1 MSDSSAFI
9 LAGEEIVEMFRVDLP
24 RMTESDLAQV
34 LLRLRTPELEVVR
47 GFLEPVAREELQRRR
62 VPLPVA

>member
-1 MSDSSAFI
+1 MSESSFV

-24 RMTESDLAQV
+24 WMTESELAQV

-47 GFLEPVAREELQRRR
+47 GFLEPVAREELRRR
-62 VPLPVA
+62 RAPLPVA